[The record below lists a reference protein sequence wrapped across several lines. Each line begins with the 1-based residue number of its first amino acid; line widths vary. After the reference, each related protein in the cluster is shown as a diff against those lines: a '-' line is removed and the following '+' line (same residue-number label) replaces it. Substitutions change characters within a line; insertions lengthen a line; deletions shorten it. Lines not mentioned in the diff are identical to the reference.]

1 MSFFGISFGGG
12 AEIDIIL
19 DDADTRKMAEI
30 KDENGRKERFFLF
43 YDGESV
49 SGKVN
54 VTLHRKT
61 GKIEHN
67 GIKIEFIGQIEL
79 YYDKG
84 NHHEFL
90 SLVKELARPGELTQ
104 NTSFDF
110 EFNQVEKPYE
120 TYTGANVRLR
130 YFLRVTIIRRLTDMS
145 KELDIAVH
153 TLATYPE
160 MNNPIKMEV
169 GIEECLHI
177 EFEYNKSKYHLKDV
191 IVGKI
196 YFLLVRIKIKHMEI
210 AIIKRETTGSGP
222 NTFHENETIAKYEIM
237 DGAPVRGESIPI
249 RVFLAGYDLTPT
261 MRDINKKFSV
271 RYYLNLVLVDEEE
284 RRYFKQQEI
293 TLWRKGERVR
303 KLPLGNALYQQQ
315 QHALAR
321 HAAGDQPTQG
331 VRTAPTP
338 SEPPTPYAD
347 TAKPLPGHHEQA
359 EEANSQDGAEEV
371 TENQNDEADAEDH
384 ERVAGQTD
392 IDKDLA
398 EEVGEKCKVSPD
410 NVSNPPDL
418 VSHVPASLPTSSPSG
433 DNPEGETDSLADLDI
448 VAVGSSD
455 VREPPDNMTVP
466 DNDALDSPPEMPDSP
481 EDSPSSPV
489 ISLPDAPGSDP
500 GSPVLKAKTS
510 DKAEP
515 VAEAL

>member
-1 MSFFGISFGGG
+1 MSFFGLNFGAG

-19 DDADTRKMAEI
+19 DEADTRKMAEV
-30 KDENGRKERFFLF
+30 KDENGRKDRFFLF

-49 SGKVN
+49 AGKVN

-61 GKIEHN
+61 GKLEHQ
-67 GIKIEFIGQIEL
+67 GIKIEFVGQIEL
-79 YYDKG
+79 YYDRG

-90 SLVKELARPGELTQ
+90 SLVKELSRPGELTQ

-110 EFNQVEKPYE
+110 EFNQVEKPFE

-130 YFLRVTIIRRLTDMS
+130 YFLRVTIVRRLSDMT
-145 KELDIAVH
+145 KEIDLAVH

-210 AIIKRETTGSGP
+210 AIIKRESTGSGP

-293 TLWRKGERVR
+293 TLWRKGDRVR
-303 KLPLGNALYQQQ
+303 KLPLGNSVYLAQ

-321 HAAGDQPTQG
+321 HEAGDQPTEG

-338 SEPPTPYAD
+338 SQPPTPYAEQGE
-347 TAKPLPGHHEQA
+347 KQLPGEPAQVEEPLEKDYMDVPAKDDEVVDEIEEVKVDEELVEKDSPAEDQKGLTDSNIAEMEEKLCETA
-359 EEANSQDGAEEV
+359 EEKLVLRDSGSEGDSL
-371 TENQNDEADAEDH
+371 
-384 ERVAGQTD
+384 
-392 IDKDLA
+392 KDL
-398 EEVGEKCKVSPD
+398 E
-410 NVSNPPDL
+410 
-418 VSHVPASLPTSSPSG
+418 
-433 DNPEGETDSLADLDI
+433 I
-448 VAVGSSD
+448 V
-455 VREPPDNMTVP
+455 TV
-466 DNDALDSPPEMPDSP
+466 SPPEMPDSP
-481 EDSPSSPV
+481 PPTSGNSSPV
-489 ISLPDAPGSDP
+489 ISLPDAPDSGDDSPQPQLKDVDEKASPP
-500 GSPVLKAKTS
+500 GPTPVPA
-510 DKAEP
+510 P
-515 VAEAL
+515 